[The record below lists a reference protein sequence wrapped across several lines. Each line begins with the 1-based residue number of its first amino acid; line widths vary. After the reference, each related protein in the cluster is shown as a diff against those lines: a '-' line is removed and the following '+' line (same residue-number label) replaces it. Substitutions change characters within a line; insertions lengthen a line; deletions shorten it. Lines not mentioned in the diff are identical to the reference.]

1 VDVFNPDEEPLT
13 FHVRIDDRNSR
24 WDYGER
30 FDRDFT
36 IKKGMANITIPL
48 DSMKA
53 NVSPRSLDLQNIKNL
68 MFFIP
73 GNDRKRTFYID
84 NIRLE

>member
-1 VDVFNPDEEPLT
+1 
-13 FHVRIDDRNSR
+13 
-24 WDYGER
+24 
-30 FDRDFT
+30 
-36 IKKGMANITIPL
+36 
-48 DSMKA
+48 MKA